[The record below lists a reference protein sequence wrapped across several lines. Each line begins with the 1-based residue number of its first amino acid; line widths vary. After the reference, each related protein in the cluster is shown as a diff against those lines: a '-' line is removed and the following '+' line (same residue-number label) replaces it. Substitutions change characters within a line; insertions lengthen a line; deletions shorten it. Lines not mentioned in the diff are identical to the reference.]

1 MTQVSRSANEVA
13 MMVQKACLGS
23 KVPVSQ
29 AQLWGR
35 AMAAFGDAES
45 LQCLVQHLGVPPTP
59 PEIQATE
66 SAVSFKAVHIP
77 RDFPVA
83 CDACNAGVEMVR
95 IDQPSDAAMHC
106 FAKFA
111 AVQLH
116 ASSGEVSITKTTA
129 QNAPAQRLEIADMLW
144 NALNNFAAQTYVP
157 ETDASRMGGAGAGL
171 TDND

>member
-13 MMVQKACLGS
+13 MMVQKACLGA

-45 LQCLVQHLGVPPTP
+45 LHSLVQHLSVTPTH

-66 SAVSFKAVHIP
+66 STVLFKAVHIP

-95 IDQPSDAAMHC
+95 IDQSMDAAMQC

-116 ASSGEVSITKTTA
+116 EADGVVSVAKATA
-129 QNAPAQRLEIADMLW
+129 QNAPAQRLQIADTLW

-157 ETDASRMGGAGAGL
+157 ETDASRLGGAGAGL